1 MVCKASLVCEL
12 WRATVND
19 EEENGKLVDRA
30 TRGDVLGE
38 ALHRA
43 ERANRIKLIKAPEES
58 EEREREVSQPGRY
71 ARKGTPATQTIAAR
85 MVEEE
90 VALFDLLVE
99 LKGGRSRS
107 ELIRSLMI
115 EAAIALFEDPI
126 RLDVLE
132 RKHLLE
138 AMDAAGVEHMV
149 AASPGGDNEV

>member
-1 MVCKASLVCEL
+1 MACKAPLVRKL

-38 ALHRA
+38 ALHQA
-43 ERANRIKLIKAPEES
+43 ERANRIKLVEAPEES

-90 VALFDLLVE
+90 VTLFDLLVK

-115 EAAIALFEDPI
+115 EAAIDLFENPI
-126 RLDVLE
+126 RLDVIE

-138 AMDAAGVEHMV
+138 AMDAAGVAHMV
-149 AASPGGDNEV
+149 VASPGGDDEV

>member
-1 MVCKASLVCEL
+1 MS
-12 WRATVND
+12 D

-43 ERANRIKLIKAPEES
+43 ESANRIKLVEAPEES
-58 EEREREVSQPGRY
+58 EREVSQPGRY

-115 EAAIALFEDPI
+115 ETAIALFEDPI
-126 RLDVLE
+126 RLDVIE

-138 AMDAAGVEHMV
+138 AMADAGVAHMV
-149 AASPGGDNEV
+149 LASPGGDDEV